1 MKRRQRSLVLVISLF
16 VISSIA
22 SGQEVSKQQ
31 IQGLDEQVQEI
42 KSDALAISAELN
54 RLEEK
59 LLYPSNSEV
68 SVFVSLRSGETFRLD
83 SLELRMDGKAVS
95 HHLYSF
101 KEQEALRK
109 GGVQRIYTGNIRSGE
124 HDMQVLVM
132 GKIGSSDFQKTEHVR
147 FSKEAAPKIVEVS
160 LAGQAIT
167 FKDR

>member
-1 MKRRQRSLVLVISLF
+1 MKRWQKILSIAISLVVISG
-16 VISSIA
+16 IA

-59 LLYPSNSEV
+59 LLYPSTTEV
-68 SVFVSLRSGETFRLD
+68 SVFVSLKSGETFRLD
-83 SLELRMDGKAVS
+83 SLELQMDGKTVS
-95 HHLYSF
+95 HHLYGF

-109 GGVQRIYTGNIRSGE
+109 GGVQRLYTGNIRSGE
-124 HDMQVLVM
+124 HDMQVVVM
-132 GKIGSSDFQKTEHVR
+132 GKSGSSDFQKTEHVTIT
-147 FSKEAAPKIVEVS
+147 KEAAPKIIEVS
-160 LAGQAIT
+160 LAGQNIT

>member
-1 MKRRQRSLVLVISLF
+1 MTCRQKSLVAAIFLLGL
-16 VISSIA
+16 SSIA

-59 LLYPSNSEV
+59 LLYPSTTEV

-83 SLELRMDGKAVS
+83 SLELQMDGKTVT
-95 HHLYSF
+95 HHLYGF
-101 KEQEALRK
+101 KEQEALRR
-109 GGVQRIYTGNIRSGE
+109 GGVQRLYTGNIRSGE
-124 HDMQVLVM
+124 HELQVLVM
-132 GKIGSSDFQKTEHVR
+132 GKIGSSDFQKTGLV
-147 FSKEAAPKIVEVS
+147 KITKDAAPKIVEVS
-160 LAGQAIT
+160 LAGQNIT

>member
-1 MKRRQRSLVLVISLF
+1 MTCRQKSLVAAIFLLGLG
-16 VISSIA
+16 SIA

-59 LLYPSNSEV
+59 LLYPSTTEV

-83 SLELRMDGKAVS
+83 SLELQMDGKTVT
-95 HHLYSF
+95 HHLYGF
-101 KEQEALRK
+101 KEQEALRR
-109 GGVQRIYTGNIRSGE
+109 GGVQRLYTGNIRSGE
-124 HDMQVLVM
+124 HELQVLVM
-132 GKIGSSDFQKTEHVR
+132 GKIGSSDFQKTGLV
-147 FSKEAAPKIVEVS
+147 KITKDAAPKIVEVS
-160 LAGQAIT
+160 LAGQNIT